1 MMLRLFEHN
10 EKAYKLAIRM
20 MEPCGKTAIIHPTAT
35 NVRYLDNNHDMV
47 EKLFDG
53 YIASEITLGEVIA
66 RGILPTPKYVTT
78 VYQYQKSL
86 AKYQTRVDNLHT
98 AGIQDLNQKYRAQYR
113 NLPVDAIGMR
123 WSKPDPWLHRY
134 ELVKAKHQ
142 KKRDKSI

>member
-10 EKAYKLAIRM
+10 EKAYKSAIQM

-35 NVRYLDNNHDMV
+35 NVRYLDNNHGMV
-47 EKLFDG
+47 EKFFDG
-53 YIASEITLGEVIA
+53 YIASEITLGEAIA
-66 RGILPTPKYVTT
+66 RGILPALKYVTT

-86 AKYQTRVDNLHT
+86 AKYQTCVDNLHT
-98 AGIQDLNQKYRAQYR
+98 AGKYR

-123 WSKPDPWLHRY
+123 WSKPDLWLHRY